1 MQILREFRSDILKIL
16 EKALNSMLSNLLS
29 SEIFNCSDSRQYK
42 AVEIQNVFINETIR
56 LSLALEILPY
66 IALKDL

>member
-1 MQILREFRSDILKIL
+1 
-16 EKALNSMLSNLLS
+16 MLSNLLS
-29 SEIFNCSDSRQYK
+29 SDLFKFSDSRQYK

-66 IALKDL
+66 IALNDL